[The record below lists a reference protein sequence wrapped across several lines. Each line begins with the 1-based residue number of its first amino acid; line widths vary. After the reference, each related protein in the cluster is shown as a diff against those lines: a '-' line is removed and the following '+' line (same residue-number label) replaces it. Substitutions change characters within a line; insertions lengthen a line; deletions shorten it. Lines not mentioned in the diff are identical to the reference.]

1 MKQLC
6 IAMVGLPG
14 RGKSTVCSKLA
25 EGLEQE
31 GLLVRIFNNGE
42 LRRRLLGKDSACPEF
57 YDPANSEGRAQRE
70 NIMRMN
76 LRAAREFFMDG
87 GHVAIL
93 DATNVSRLRRA
104 LLESELVDYPIL
116 FVECINNDP
125 DLLEAGIQRK
135 TKLPEFDGLS
145 LEEAVRSFRQ
155 RIEYYE
161 QIYSP
166 LSDERNLV
174 KLDSLNNRILGE
186 RVHDVPY
193 YSRIRDILVSDW
205 VRSLFLARHGESFFN
220 VENRIGGDSGLTK
233 KGCAQAQALAQHF
246 QDTEIPYIFTSPRCR
261 SSQTVEPLR
270 ELKPETTVISLP
282 EFDEI
287 NVGVCDSMRYSD
299 IQRVM
304 PREFLKRAQ
313 DKYHYIYPGG
323 EGYATLK
330 ERVDH
335 GLKKALFLSGNLPG
349 ILIVGHQAVNRTI
362 LSLFLFRRT
371 EDVPYIYI
379 PQNQYFR
386 IVSTQREKLFKLVRF
401 LPES

>member
-31 GLLVRIFNNGE
+31 GLRVRIFNNGD
-42 LRRRLLGKDSACPEF
+42 LRRSLLGKDSACPEF
-57 YDPANSEGRAQRE
+57 YDPANSAGRFQRE
-70 NIMRMN
+70 KIMLMNIE
-76 LRAAREFFMDG
+76 AARRFFIDG
-87 GHVAIL
+87 GQVAIL
-93 DATNVSRLRRA
+93 DATNVSRPRRA
-104 LLESELVDYPIL
+104 LLERKLVEYPIL

-135 TKLPEFDGLS
+135 TKLPEFNGLS
-145 LEEAVRSFRQ
+145 AEEAVRSFRR
-155 RIEYYE
+155 RIQYYE
-161 QIYSP
+161 QIYAP
-166 LSDERNLV
+166 LSDEYNLV

-186 RVHDVPY
+186 RIHDVPY
-193 YSRIRDILVSDW
+193 YNSIRDILVSDW

-220 VENRIGGDSGLTK
+220 VEERIGGDSGLTE
-233 KGCAQAQALAQHF
+233 KGRAQARALAEHF
-246 QDTEIPYIFTSPRCR
+246 RDTEIPYVFTSPRCR
-261 SSQTVEPLR
+261 SAQTVEPLR
-270 ELKPETTVISLP
+270 GLKPETAVISLP
-282 EFDEI
+282 ELDEI
-287 NVGVCDSMRYSD
+287 DVGVCDSMRYAD
-299 IQRVM
+299 IRRAM
-304 PREFLKRAQ
+304 PCEFMKRAR

-323 EGYATLK
+323 EGYVTLK

-349 ILIVGHQAVNRTI
+349 VLIVGHQAVNRMI

-401 LPES
+401 MPEA

>member
-1 MKQLC
+1 M
-6 IAMVGLPG
+6 
-14 RGKSTVCSKLA
+14 
-25 EGLEQE
+25 
-31 GLLVRIFNNGE
+31 
-42 LRRRLLGKDSACPEF
+42 
-57 YDPANSEGRAQRE
+57 
-70 NIMRMN
+70 
-76 LRAAREFFMDG
+76 
-87 GHVAIL
+87 
-93 DATNVSRLRRA
+93 
-104 LLESELVDYPIL
+104 
-116 FVECINNDP
+116 
-125 DLLEAGIQRK
+125 EAGIQRK
-135 TKLPEFDGLS
+135 TKLPEFSGLS
-145 LEEAVRSFRQ
+145 PEEAVRSFRQ

-193 YSRIRDILVSDW
+193 YNRIRDILVSDW

-220 VENRIGGDSGLTK
+220 VEDRIGGDSGLTD
-233 KGCAQAQALAQHF
+233 KGYAQARALAEHF
-246 QDTEIPYIFTSPRCR
+246 RDTRIPYIFTSPRRR

-299 IQRVM
+299 IRSVM
-304 PREFLKRAQ
+304 PREFMKRAR

-323 EGYATLK
+323 EGYSTLK

-349 ILIVGHQAVNRTI
+349 ILIVGHQAVNRMI

-401 LPES
+401 MPEA

>member
-31 GLLVRIFNNGE
+31 GLRVRIFNNGD
-42 LRRRLLGKDSACPEF
+42 LRRSLLGKDSACPEF
-57 YDPANSEGRAQRE
+57 YDPANSTGRFQRE
-70 NIMRMN
+70 KIMLMN
-76 LRAAREFFMDG
+76 LEAARRFFIDG
-87 GHVAIL
+87 GQVAIL
-93 DATNVSRLRRA
+93 DATNVSRPRRA
-104 LLESELVDYPIL
+104 LLERKLVEYPIL

-135 TKLPEFDGLS
+135 TKLPEFNGLS
-145 LEEAVRSFRQ
+145 AEEAVRSFRR
-155 RIEYYE
+155 RIQYYE
-161 QIYSP
+161 QIYAP
-166 LSDERNLV
+166 LSDEYNLV

-186 RVHDVPY
+186 RIHDVPY
-193 YSRIRDILVSDW
+193 YNSIRDILVSDW

-220 VENRIGGDSGLTK
+220 VEERIGGDSGLTE
-233 KGCAQAQALAQHF
+233 KGRAQARALAEHF
-246 QDTEIPYIFTSPRCR
+246 RDTEIPYVFTSPRCR
-261 SSQTVEPLR
+261 SAQTVEPLR
-270 ELKPETTVISLP
+270 RLKPETAVISLP
-282 EFDEI
+282 ELDEI
-287 NVGVCDSMRYSD
+287 DVGVCDSMRYVD
-299 IQRVM
+299 IRRAM
-304 PREFLKRAQ
+304 PREFMKRAK

-323 EGYATLK
+323 EGYVTLK

-349 ILIVGHQAVNRTI
+349 VLIVGHQAVNRMI

-401 LPES
+401 MPEA